1 MTSIN
6 DPLVLPCGQTIKNRL
21 AKAALTEGLADANNH
36 ATEGLATLYQRWAEG
51 GTGLLLSGNILV
63 DRRYLERPGNVA
75 LTDETGMPAL
85 ARMVA
90 AGRSNGTQFWAQLNH
105 AGRQS
110 SALVCDQV
118 VAPSAVRG
126 KHMPATQ
133 TVRALTE
140 VEIQQV
146 IESFARTAQLAM
158 SAGFDGVQVH
168 AAHGYLIS
176 SFLSPNVNQRTD
188 QWGGDLLARSHLL
201 ISVARSIRRAIGP
214 DKALSIKLNSAD
226 FQQGGFG
233 EDDALSLI
241 GQLNQEGVDCL
252 EISGGTYE
260 TLGSRLWDGLGQKPA
275 EQAEPGVPVK
285 ASTHAR
291 EAYFLDFAR
300 KASRVGT
307 IPLMLTGGFRTPA
320 VMNSALT
327 DDGLSL
333 IGLGRPLI
341 AQPDVS
347 ARWLAGQTGLDQQ
360 RIRDLGRF
368 RIGWYYHAIRR
379 LAAGLEPDFEIDQ
392 KIAAGHTQQ
401 TDAAQAAR
409 LIR

>member
-1 MTSIN
+1 MTLIS
-6 DPLVLPCGQTIKNRL
+6 DPITLPCGQSISNRL
-21 AKAALTEGLADANNH
+21 SKAALTEGLADQHNH
-36 ATEGLATLYQRWAEG
+36 ATEGLETLYRRWAYG
-51 GTGLLLSGNILV
+51 GTGLLLSGNIIV

-75 LTDETGMPAL
+75 LSDESGMPAL

-90 AGRSNGTQFWAQLNH
+90 AGQSNGTRFWAQLNH

-110 SALVCDQV
+110 AASICDQV

-126 KHMPATQ
+126 NHMPESQ
-133 TVRALTE
+133 MIRALTE
-140 VEIQQV
+140 VEIQQ
-146 IESFARTAQLAM
+146 IIDAFARTAQLAVG
-158 SAGFDGVQVH
+158 AGFDGIQVH

-188 QWGGDLLARSHLL
+188 QWGGDLAGRSHLL
-201 ISVARSIRRAIGP
+201 FDVVRRVRETIGP

-241 GQLNQEGVDCL
+241 EQLNEEGIDCL

-260 TLGSRLWDGLGQKPA
+260 TLGARLWEGLGQEPA
-275 EQAEPGVPVK
+275 AK
-285 ASTHAR
+285 ASTVIR

-300 KASRVGT
+300 KAARIST
-307 IPLMLTGGFRTPA
+307 IPLMLTGGFRTPV

-333 IGLGRPLI
+333 IGLGRPLV

-347 ARWLAGQTGLDQQ
+347 AHWLAGQPGLSEQ
-360 RIRDLGRF
+360 RITELGSF
-368 RIGWYYHAIRR
+368 PIGWYYHAIRQ
-379 LAAGLEPDFEIDQ
+379 LAAGLEPDFGIDR
-392 KIAAGHTQQ
+392 KAASRHTQQ
-401 TDAAQAAR
+401 TDAAQAEQ